1 MLYWFKK
8 VVVENYANF
17 TGRARRSEFWYFSLF
32 KLIIPIIIL
41 IPCVILTIIFSDNV
55 YAPAFMVSFLVFF
68 IIFEIL
74 LIIPTLAVS
83 ARRLHDIGYSGWMQ
97 LISLIPGGGIV
108 LLIFFLMDTQPM
120 TNQWGPNPKII
131 NNSINEIGND
141 LIERY

>member
-41 IPCVILTIIFSDNV
+41 IPCIILTIVFSNNV
-55 YAPAFMVSFLVFF
+55 YAPAFMGSFLVFF
-68 IIFEIL
+68 LIFEIL

-83 ARRLHDIGYSGWMQ
+83 ARRLHDIGYSGWLQ
-97 LISLIPGGGIV
+97 LISLIPGGEIV
-108 LLIFFLMDTQPM
+108 LLIFFLMVTQPM
-120 TNQWGPNPKII
+120 TNQ
-131 NNSINEIGND
+131 
-141 LIERY
+141 